1 MVRFLLFTFILF
13 FLLPL
18 QCQIN
23 CDSIFITHYFDPPI
37 FDKSAKND
45 FKSLNEFIKANLN
58 YPQKA
63 KEDKIEGVVFVQF
76 WIDTNGY
83 TSEHKVIQSV
93 RQDLDAEALRVAK
106 LIKYNIPAKNAN
118 GKPIGLCYILPIK
131 FSLSEEKCKY
141 LKKPN
146 KLIKH

>member
-13 FLLPL
+13 FLLSL

-23 CDSIFITHYFDPPI
+23 CDSIFITHYFDPPK

-63 KEDKIEGVVFVQF
+63 KEDKIEGSVFVQF

-83 TSEHKVIQSV
+83 TCEHKVIQSV
-93 RQDLDAEALRVAK
+93 RQDLDNEAMRVVK
-106 LIKYNIPAKNAN
+106 LIKYDVPAKNDN
-118 GKPIGLCYILPIK
+118 GKPIGLCNILPIN
-131 FSLSEEKCKY
+131 FSLKEEKCKDSQ
-141 LKKPN
+141 KPN
-146 KLIKH
+146 K